1 MDRSHHP
8 IEPWQ
13 LRETELDLDRLE
25 QAESLFS
32 LSNGHIG
39 LRGNL
44 DEGEP
49 FGIPGTY
56 LNSFY
61 ESRPLPYAEAG
72 YGYPESG
79 QTLVDV
85 TNGKLIRLLVD
96 DSPFDVRYG
105 DLHSHE
111 RVLDFRSGILQ
122 READWTS
129 PGGKRIKVRSRRL
142 VSLTQRAVVA
152 IEYVV
157 EPVDQPTR
165 FVVQSELV
173 ANETQPRLSDDP
185 RVAAVLENPL
195 EPVSQHGDREDVVL
209 VHRTRKSEQ
218 LMAAGMAHEVEAD
231 TRVKTDVDVQEN
243 WARST
248 VICELKP
255 GQSLRVVKYV
265 AYGWS
270 SLRSETAIGDQVAA
284 ALAGAQFS
292 GWDGL
297 VQQQREFLDDFWDAA
312 DVEVHGH
319 AELQQAVRFALF
331 HVLQAGARAERRAIP
346 SKGLTGA
353 GYDGHTFWDTEGF
366 VLPTLTY
373 TMPDAAADALRWRH
387 SILPLAKERAS
398 VLGLRGAAFP
408 WRTIRGQ
415 ECSGYWPAGTA
426 AFHINADIAE
436 AVTRYYCATSDDKFM
451 TEVGIELLVET
462 ARLWMSLGHHDRDG
476 QWHLPGVTGPDEY
489 SAVADDNVFTNLMAA
504 RNLRAA
510 ARYAAKQPAKAR
522 ELGVDAEEEAAWR
535 DAAAAVYVPYDAEL
549 GVHPQ
554 SAGFTRYAEWDFE
567 ASRGKYPLMLHAPYF
582 ELYRKQVVKQADLML
597 ATYWCGDAFTAEE
610 KARNF
615 DYYERLTVRD
625 SSLSACVQAVAAAEV
640 GHLDLAFDYAYEA
653 ALIDLLDLHSNS
665 GDGLHMASLAGAWMA
680 MVAGFGGL
688 RERGGMLSFD
698 PALPDGLSQLAF
710 SVRWR
715 GVRLRVEAHHR
726 EVRYAVHDG
735 PDAQI
740 TFLHAG
746 EEITVTADAPV
757 TRPLTKRVPLMP
769 RPSQPPGREPM
780 SALGQHPAVE
790 SEQGQ
795 RSKARANAGAG
806 PTKDAARTSAAQD
819 V

>member
-1 MDRSHHP
+1 MTERAAEHP
-8 IEPWQ
+8 VEPWA
-13 LRETELDLDRLE
+13 LRETGLDLDRMA
-25 QAESLFS
+25 QAESLFA

-39 LRGNL
+39 LRGNF

-49 FGIPGTY
+49 FAIPGTY

-61 ESRPLPYAEAG
+61 ERRPLPYAEAG

-111 RVLDFRSGILQ
+111 RVLDFRTGILQ
-122 READWTS
+122 RDVDWTS
-129 PGGKRIKVRSRRL
+129 PAGKRVKVRSRRL
-142 VSLTQRAVVA
+142 VSLTQRAIAA

-157 EPVDQPTR
+157 EAVDEPTR
-165 FVVQSELV
+165 IVVQSELV
-173 ANETQPRLSDDP
+173 ANESQPRLSADP
-185 RVAAVLENPL
+185 RVAAALENPL
-195 EPVSQHGDREDVVL
+195 EPVSQHGDAEDVVL
-209 VHRTRKSEQ
+209 VHRTRQSEQ
-218 LMAAGMAHEVEAD
+218 LMASGMAHEVD
-231 TRVKTDVDVQEN
+231 TPTRFKVDLDVRED
-243 WARST
+243 WARNT
-248 VICELKP
+248 VICELQP
-255 GQSLRVVKYV
+255 GEKLRVVKYV

-270 SLRSETAIGDQVAA
+270 SLRSETAIADQVAA
-284 ALAGAQFS
+284 AMAAAQFT

-297 VQQQREFLDDFWDAA
+297 VQQQKEFLDDFWDAA

-366 VLPTLTY
+366 VLPVLTY

-387 SILPLAKERAS
+387 SILDQAKERAG
-398 VLGLRGAAFP
+398 VLGLKGAAFP

-426 AFHINADIAE
+426 AFHLNADIAE
-436 AVTRYYCATSDDKFM
+436 AVTRYYCATLDEQFM
-451 TEVGIELLVET
+451 TDVGVELLVET
-462 ARLWMSLGHHDRDG
+462 ARLWISLGHHDRDG
-476 QWHLPGVTGPDEY
+476 RWHLPGVTGPDEY

-504 RNLRAA
+504 RNLRSAA
-510 ARYAAKQPAKAR
+510 TFAAKYPAKAR
-522 ELGVDAEEEAAWR
+522 ALKVDSEEEAAWR
-535 DAAAAVYVPYDAEL
+535 DAANSVYVPYDEKL

-554 SAGFTRYAEWDFE
+554 SEGFTGYAEWDFE
-567 ASRGKYPLMLHAPYF
+567 AYKDKYPLLLHAPYF

-597 ATYWCGDAFTAEE
+597 ATYWCGESFTAEE
-610 KARNF
+610 KARDF

-640 GHLDLAFDYAYEA
+640 GHLDLAYDYAYEA
-653 ALIDLLDLHSNS
+653 ALIDLLDLHHNT

-680 MVAGFGGL
+680 LVAGFGGL
-688 RERGGMLSFD
+688 RERNGQVSFD
-698 PALPDGLSQLAF
+698 PALPDGLDGLVF
-710 SVRWR
+710 RVRWR
-715 GVRLRVEAHHR
+715 GVRLRVEVQHHQ
-726 EVRYAVHDG
+726 VTYAVHDG
-735 PDAQI
+735 PGAQI

-746 EEITVTADAPV
+746 EEVHVTDEQPV
-757 TRPLTKRVPLMP
+757 TKPLRKRKPLLP
-769 RPSQPPGREPM
+769 RPPQPVGREPM
-780 SALGQHPAVE
+780 SAVTKHPKE
-790 SEQGQ
+790 NRE
-795 RSKARANAGAG
+795 KHIAGEA
-806 PTKDAARTSAAQD
+806 
-819 V
+819 

>member
-1 MDRSHHP
+1 MKERAAEHP
-8 IEPWQ
+8 VEPWQ
-13 LRETELDLDRLE
+13 LRETGLDVDRLA
-25 QAESLFS
+25 QSESLFA

-49 FGIPGTY
+49 YAIPGTY

-61 ESRPLPYAEAG
+61 ERRPLPYAEAG

-111 RVLDFRSGILQ
+111 RVLDFKTGTLR
-122 READWTS
+122 RDVDWTS
-129 PGGKRIKVRSRRL
+129 PAGKRVKVRSRRM
-142 VSLTQRAVVA
+142 VSLTQRAIVA

-157 EPVDQPTR
+157 EAVDQPAR
-165 FVVQSELV
+165 IVVQSELV
-173 ANETQPRLSDDP
+173 ANESQPKLSDDP

-195 EPVSQHGDREDVVL
+195 EPVSHHGDAEDVVL

-218 LMAAGMAHEVEAD
+218 LMAAGMCHEVETS
-231 TRVKTDVDVQEN
+231 TRYKVDLDVQKD
-243 WARST
+243 WARYT
-248 VICELKP
+248 VICELQP
-255 GQSLRVVKYV
+255 GETLRVVKYV

-270 SLRSETAIGDQVAA
+270 SLRSETAIADQVAA

-297 VQQQREFLDDFWDAA
+297 LQQQKEFLDDFWDAA
-312 DVEVHGH
+312 DVEVEGH

-366 VLPTLTY
+366 VLPALTY

-387 SILPLAKERAS
+387 SILEQAKERAG
-398 VLGLRGAAFP
+398 VLGLKGAAFP

-436 AVTRYYCATSDDKFM
+436 AVTRYYCATQDDQFM
-451 TEVGIELLVET
+451 TDVGLELLVET
-462 ARLWMSLGHHDRDG
+462 ARLWLSLGHHDRDG
-476 QWHLPGVTGPDEY
+476 RWHLPGVTGPDEY

-510 ARYAAKQPAKAR
+510 ANYAAKYPATAR
-522 ELGVDAEEEAAWR
+522 DLKVDAEEEAAWR
-535 DAAAAVYVPYDAEL
+535 DAAAAVYVPYDEKL

-554 SAGFTRYAEWDFE
+554 SEGFTGYADWDFE
-567 ASRGKYPLMLHAPYF
+567 AYRGKYPLMLHAPYF

-597 ATYWCGDAFTAEE
+597 ATYWCGDAFTAEQ

-615 DYYERLTVRD
+615 DYYERITVRD

-640 GHLDLAFDYAYEA
+640 GHLDLAYDYAYEA
-653 ALIDLLDLHSNS
+653 ALIDLLDLHHNS

-680 MVAGFGGL
+680 LVAGFGGM
-688 RERGGMLSFD
+688 REKDGWLSFD
-698 PALPDGLSQLAF
+698 PALPDGLAGLVF
-710 SVRWR
+710 RVRWR
-715 GVRLRVEAHHR
+715 GVRLRVEVRHD
-726 EVRYAVHDG
+726 EVVYAVHDG
-735 PDAQI
+735 PHAEI

-746 EEITVTADAPV
+746 EEIRVTDEEPV
-757 TRPLTKRVPLMP
+757 TRPLKKRTPLLP
-769 RPSQPPGREPM
+769 RPPQPAGREPM
-780 SALGQHPAVE
+780 SAVGKHPRAYREQHL
-790 SEQGQ
+790 
-795 RSKARANAGAG
+795 AGEL
-806 PTKDAARTSAAQD
+806 
-819 V
+819 